1 MTTAPALVAALT
13 SAMASFDPAIGVR
26 LVGVSVANFVPPVE
40 QMSLFE
46 SSDDAGPDVSS
57 VDRKWS
63 PASRAVDAIRD
74 RFGHDAI
81 APAGSVR
88 RTRSSP
94 WGPNA
99 ESAPESDE

>member
-1 MTTAPALVAALT
+1 MTTAPALVVALT
-13 SAMASFDPAIGVR
+13 SALTSFDPAIGVR
-26 LVGVSVANFVPPVE
+26 LVGVSVANFVEPVE
-40 QMSLFE
+40 QMSLFDAT
-46 SSDDAGPDVSS
+46 DDAGPDVSAM
-57 VDRKWS
+57 DRKWS

-99 ESAPESDE
+99 ETRPEAEE